1 MSLSIPKLN
10 LSIVNASKEHEP
22 IKTIPLTTTTSPT
35 KFKNKGGLL
44 LSTSLSARGR
54 KDIDDLSLQN
64 AINYSEYK
72 SKSARLRET
81 FLDSTREADFI
92 IKTPREQRLS
102 ARPLEDLSPH
112 ISDFHPEEFNLKDI
126 QKVSILSYPILSYLS
141 I

>member
-22 IKTIPLTTTTSPT
+22 IKSIPLTTTTSPT

-92 IKTPREQRLS
+92 IKTPRELRLS

-126 QKVSILSYPILSYLS
+126 QKVSIYLS